1 MLCFTEENLIKKR
14 QEILSNIENKRNIIN
29 MLTNKDSG
37 LKQEEER
44 LNLEIRSELF
54 ILFLLFCFHMY
65 FIIISIIK

>member
-44 LNLEIRSELF
+44 LSLEIRSELF
-54 ILFLLFCFHMY
+54 ILFLLFYFHVY
-65 FIIISIIK
+65 FIIQ

>member
-29 MLTNKDSG
+29 MLTNKNSG

-44 LNLEIRSELF
+44 LSLEIRGELF
-54 ILFLLFCFHMY
+54 ILFLLFCFHVY
-65 FIIISIIK
+65 FIIILIIK

>member
-1 MLCFTEENLIKKR
+1 
-14 QEILSNIENKRNIIN
+14 

-54 ILFLLFCFHMY
+54 ILFLLFCFHVY